1 MSRRRVSTHAP
12 SNYKR
17 RMPPRGSRVSG
28 GNRHDI
34 GGYSAGKK
42 RGGTRGDT
50 RLVYQMENPWNRV
63 CHVACAKKE
72 KKEKGKK
79 RPTVSLKMNRSGTLV
94 EWNVFSRE
102 IKPRLPPLVTASS
115 SAGIK
120 ERGKT
125 RPS

>member
-42 RGGTRGDT
+42 QGGTRGDT

-72 KKEKGKK
+72 KKKK
-79 RPTVSLKMNRSGTLV
+79 KKKKANCFFEDESFGDTCRV
-94 EWNVFSRE
+94 E
-102 IKPRLPPLVTASS
+102 RLLP
-115 SAGIK
+115 
-120 ERGKT
+120 
-125 RPS
+125 